1 MKYGPDELY
10 EMIMTV
16 LNNIFEKH
24 EDVDTG
30 SGILTPTNKPNKR
43 KGPLTN
49 LRAITLLPMIRKI
62 LSNITLQRTD
72 QKTKEYLSESQSAY
86 TQFRSTSDIVWMHR
100 WLISRI
106 EIYQERFLITG
117 IDMSAAFDTII
128 RARLI
133 EIVKTFLDEDE
144 VRIIRYLLSNTT
156 LKVKINGVDGEPFRS
171 NIGSSQGD
179 GLSGKLYT
187 IYFEASLREL
197 RPILDQAQELP
208 PTLPDEAIYADDAD
222 FIDVEEGKR
231 KEQLVKHMKP
241 VLGKANLKVNET
253 KTEYTTLERKKKGN
267 WYW

>member
-1 MKYGPDELY
+1 MWMECADIGD
-10 EMIMTV
+10 IA
-16 LNNIFEKH
+16 
-24 EDVDTG
+24 
-30 SGILTPTNKPNKR
+30 
-43 KGPLTN
+43 
-49 LRAITLLPMIRKI
+49 LRTTHSSM
-62 LSNITLQRTD
+62 
-72 QKTKEYLSESQSAY
+72 
-86 TQFRSTSDIVWMHR
+86 
-100 WLISRI
+100 I

-117 IDMSAAFDTII
+117 IDMSAAIDTII

-156 LKVKINGVDGEPFRS
+156 LKVKIN
-171 NIGSSQGD
+171 GSSQGD

-267 WYW
+267 WFKVSKRSNSGMKMTLSKEAEKWRTVMKLGSLLGVTEDINRRKQLSMVALHKMNNVWILNDGVR